1 MARMTTAYEP
11 LLIVGASGML
21 ARAFAA
27 ELARAQL
34 RYDALDLPELDIT
47 DRASVAAAIGEPYR
61 TVINCAAYTDVDGAQ
76 ANPALADAVNGRGV
90 GHLAERCAA
99 TGAKL
104 VHFGTDYVFDGSG
117 RAPYP
122 VDHPRSPLGAYGHS
136 KALGEELLAASGAD
150 HLLIRT
156 SWLYAPW
163 GKNFVLTMRNL
174 VLTRERVQV
183 VDDQR
188 GRPTSAEYLAERT
201 LALIARQARGV
212 FHVTD
217 GGECTWHELARAIAE
232 LSSARCEV
240 AAFSTKELGRPAPRP
255 AYSVLALDR
264 VEALLGPSTPWREN
278 LARVLAAAA
287 ASGAGA

>member
-1 MARMTTAYEP
+1 MTRTFEP

-21 ARAFAA
+21 ARAVAA

-34 RYDALDLPELDIT
+34 RFTALDLPELDIT
-47 DRASVAAAIGEPYR
+47 DAASVAAAIDGSQR

-76 ANPALADAVNGRGV
+76 ANPELADAVNGRGV
-90 GHLAERCAA
+90 GHLADRCAA
-99 TGAKL
+99 TSATL
-104 VHFGTDYVFDGSG
+104 VHFGTDYVFDGCG
-117 RAPYP
+117 REPYA
-122 VDHPRSPLGAYGHS
+122 VDHPRAPIGAYGRS
-136 KALGEELLAASGAD
+136 KALGEELLEASGAQR
-150 HLLIRT
+150 LLIRT

-174 VLTRERVQV
+174 LHTRERVQV

-201 LALIARQARGV
+201 LGLLALDARGV

-217 GGECTWHELARAIAE
+217 GGECSWHELASAIAE
-232 LSSARCEV
+232 LTSARCQV
-240 AAFSTKELGRPAPRP
+240 AACSTQELGRPAPRP

-278 LARVLAAAA
+278 LARVLATTGT
-287 ASGAGA
+287 GA